1 MRAPIDEEEFEKEN
15 RTKEEDSGTPSSKEK
30 LLYRMCCVGQQEQEK
45 IQDQKKTKDDL
56 AQEAARFLDED
67 PKSRR

>member
-1 MRAPIDEEEFEKEN
+1 MRAPIDQEEFEKEN
-15 RTKEEDSGTPSSKEK
+15 RRKEEDSGTPSSKEK

-45 IQDQKKTKDDL
+45 IQVQEKTQEEL